1 LFHLEPDKGTTL
13 QAQLRR
19 MLVSA
24 ILDGQIPPGSPL
36 PSCRSLAQSL
46 KIARNTVVLAYQDL
60 VEEGFLIARERSGF
74 FANPD
79 ILGGRVRS
87 SEPSD
92 QSAPKAPTVR
102 AAPDWQE
109 RFRLHPG
116 LQRNIVK
123 PANWQEFPYPFIYGQ
138 VDQGLFPLAAWRE
151 CSRQALSV
159 TAVRDWSKD
168 RFTDDD
174 PALIEQI
181 RTRLLPRRGVRVQA
195 DEILVTVGA
204 QHALYL
210 IASLLFDHDTVF
222 GIENPGYTDARNIA
236 TLHAGRIIGIGVDEQ
251 GMVLSSEF
259 DTCDYAYVTPSHQF
273 PTTVTM
279 SLERRHGLLE
289 RAASSDVVLIED
301 DYESEL
307 AHQGSPQPALK
318 SLDRNDRVIFISSL
332 SKTLAPGL
340 RMGFMVGPAELIREA
355 RALRRL
361 MIRHPAANNQ
371 RTVAMFLADG
381 HHDALL
387 RRLCN
392 VYRERLAA
400 AVTALVKHLPE
411 FTVNLTAGGTAL
423 WIRGP
428 KQLDMNAVE
437 KEALK
442 RGVVIEAGAVHFLT
456 QPGPTNY
463 FRLGVSSIPTD
474 RIEPGIKLLAETV
487 REQLKRG

>member
-210 IASLLFDHDTVF
+210 IASLLFDRDTVF